1 MRKVTEHKIHL
12 PDLYV
17 GFLMVNALQ
26 LPEAEIKNLLNYTR
40 GSISPKDV
48 REWVRKHE
56 TKLQVSQVGIDPKKV
71 TKPNATLYTEEPM
84 DQDEEELRNI
94 EEALRDLQ
102 GDDGATSVGDPIE
115 DEAHVFEE
123 HEAAEIL
130 AMMVQKKKTFYAEQE
145 ASRTWTRIPWQ
156 AAWIYIILYMTTSSR
171 SSTSLRPGRYHAH
184 LADNRGTQKDYNP
197 LWQMQAGRPLV
208 EGVPE
213 EE

>member
-71 TKPNATLYTEEPM
+71 TKPNATLYTEEAM

-115 DEAHVFEE
+115 DEAHVLEE

-130 AMMVQKKKTFYAEQE
+130 AMMVQKKKTFLQSMQNKKHRELGRGYRGKPPG
-145 ASRTWTRIPWQ
+145 S
-156 AAWIYIILYMTTSSR
+156 TSS
-171 SSTSLRPGRYHAH
+171 SI
-184 LADNRGTQKDYNP
+184 
-197 LWQMQAGRPLV
+197 
-208 EGVPE
+208 
-213 EE
+213 